1 MLTQTQICCVTNT
14 VLIHKINN
22 PTMARNAPYYN
33 KTTPPT
39 PENNSN
45 ENPAV
50 PIVFAAILFALL
62 LFGIVGLILFTEII
76 LNL

>member
-1 MLTQTQICCVTNT
+1 
-14 VLIHKINN
+14 
-22 PTMARNAPYYN
+22 MARNAPYYN